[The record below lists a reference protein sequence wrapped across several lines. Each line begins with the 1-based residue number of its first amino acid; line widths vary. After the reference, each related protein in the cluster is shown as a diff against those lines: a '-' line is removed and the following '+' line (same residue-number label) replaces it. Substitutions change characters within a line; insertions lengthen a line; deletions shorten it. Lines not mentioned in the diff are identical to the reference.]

1 VGSTTLAPGQETPLI
16 LDLPMGMH
24 SGMEGQ
30 HLFRITVLAYNG
42 GGESGALQVYFKANF
57 R

>member
-1 VGSTTLAPGQETPLI
+1 MGSTTLAPGQETPLI

-24 SGMEGQ
+24 NGMEGP
-30 HLFRITVLAYNG
+30 HLFRITVLARNSA
-42 GGESGALQVYFKANF
+42 GETGALQVYFKANF